1 MYFSQYLSKDLEE
14 GFNLVPR
21 IISTKDPPFL
31 NHLEWEPLHHSYEI
45 PRYENLTKILPL
57 GGKKIVVS
65 RDEEY
70 KIKGLLTGHLENSLP
85 LTPLMK
91 GDTYM
96 PIPRENIKITDFG
109 AEYEIEYSIKLNHIN
124 SSPDGVDF
132 EAEMNI
138 SHLKRTF
145 NQSEKLCWLTEWFL
159 NGTDI
164 AYDGSIS
171 NELEKKYTRI
181 MNKPEDPNLEHSSKL
196 DVIFSDLNVN
206 YSQENSESKGY
217 LFVEFRDENNADKY
231 FTIQSVPDIY
241 GPSWSK
247 NISIEYKGKWWIPT
261 PEERKKINE
270 IVSFLIGRQL
280 ISIGYTKYNKKGKV
294 IEDFVNS
301 PQISEGI
308 HLQELC
314 KSKFYSSPV
323 NTLGDGTFHNLRIYF
338 RELIPNYLAL
348 RDDLNLNE
356 VLGKYW
362 LSKAIPNEA
371 EIIILSAS
379 LELLFNSWYNSKNS
393 KSQGNFLSRK
403 KFLEAFSE
411 ELDSI
416 KNKLD
421 NVNWQFPDFK
431 KRFYNK
437 IDNSNQMG
445 FNASI
450 HFFFKEIGLNIGEI
464 EKKAIQCRNNPVH
477 GHILKTNEVDELIK
491 MTLAYRTLVNRTIL
505 KILGY
510 KREYIDYYRAIDPI
524 PVEEYIRHIDEPI
537 Q

>member
-1 MYFSQYLSKDLEE
+1 MSK
-14 GFNLVPR
+14 
-21 IISTKDPPFL
+21 IISPNDPPFL
-31 NHLEWEPLHHSYEI
+31 DHLEWEALHSAYEI
-45 PRYENLTKILPL
+45 GEYGNLKIRQLPL
-57 GGKKIVVS
+57 GTKKIVVS
-65 RDEEY
+65 RNDEY
-70 KIKGLLTGHLENSLP
+70 KINGLLTGHWANSSALS
-85 LTPLMK
+85 PLMH

-96 PIPRENIKITDFG
+96 PIPKKNLKISYFG
-109 AEYEIEYSIKLNHIN
+109 REYEIEYLIKLDTATFNA
-124 SSPDGVDF
+124 DGTHFKANMD
-132 EAEMNI
+132 I

-145 NQSEKLCWLTEWFL
+145 NQSDKLYWLTEWFL
-159 NGTDI
+159 NGGNI
-164 AYDGSIS
+164 SYDGIIS
-171 NELEKKYTRI
+171 NELEKKYTRK
-181 MNKPEDPNLEHSSKL
+181 MNRPHDPNLEHSSKFEK
-196 DVIFSDLNVN
+196 VFSDLDHS
-206 YSQENSESKGY
+206 YYQEADKNKSY
-217 LFVEFRDENNADKY
+217 LFVEFTDENGDDKY

-247 NISIEYKGKWWIPT
+247 NVSIEYKSKWWIPT

-301 PQISEGI
+301 PKISEGI

-314 KSKFYSSPV
+314 KFKFYSSPV
-323 NTLGDGTFHNLRIYF
+323 NTLGHESLNNLRIYF
-338 RELIPNYLAL
+338 KELIPKYIAL

-371 EIIILSAS
+371 EIIILAAS

-393 KSQGNFLSRK
+393 KSQGNFLSKRK
-403 KFLEAFSE
+403 FQEVFGE
-411 ELDSI
+411 ELNLI
-416 KNKLD
+416 ENKLD
-421 NVNWQFPDFK
+421 IVDWQFPDFK
-431 KRFYNK
+431 KRFYNR
-437 IDNSNQMG
+437 IEDSNQMG

-477 GHILKTNEVDELIK
+477 GHILKTDEVDEMIK

-510 KREYIDYYRAIDPI
+510 NGEYVDYYRAIDPI
-524 PVEEYIRHIDEPI
+524 PVQEYIRHIDESI

>member
-1 MYFSQYLSKDLEE
+1 M
-14 GFNLVPR
+14 PR
-21 IISTKDPPFL
+21 IISTNDPPFL
-31 NHLEWEPLHHSYEI
+31 NHLEWEALHHSYEI
-45 PRYENLTKILPL
+45 PRYENLKARTLPP
-57 GGKKIVVS
+57 GAKKIVVS

-70 KIKGLLTGHLENSLP
+70 KIKGLLTGHCENSLP
-85 LTPLMK
+85 LTPLMQ

-96 PIPRENIKITDFG
+96 PMPKENIKIPGFG
-109 AEYEIEYSIKLNHIN
+109 AEYEIEYLIKLNN
-124 SSPDGVDF
+124 TKYGPDGVDF
-132 EAEMNI
+132 EANMDI
-138 SHLKRTF
+138 SYLKRIF
-145 NQSEKLCWLTEWFL
+145 NQPDKLCWLTEWFL
-159 NGTDI
+159 NGTNI
-164 AYDGSIS
+164 AYDGVIF
-171 NELEKKYTRI
+171 NELEKKYTRR
-181 MNKPEDPNLEHSSKL
+181 MDKPEDPNLEHSSKL
-196 DVIFSDLNVN
+196 NAIFSDLSVN
-206 YSQENSESKGY
+206 YAQENSESKRY
-217 LFVEFRDENNADKY
+217 LFVEFRDKNGTDKY

-247 NISIEYKGKWWIPT
+247 NISIEYKSKWWIPT

-301 PQISEGI
+301 PKISEGI

-323 NTLGDGTFHNLRIYF
+323 NTLGDGTFHNLRAYF

-356 VLGKYW
+356 VLEKYW

-371 EIIILSAS
+371 EIIILAAS
-379 LELLFNSWYNSKNS
+379 LELLFKSWYNSKNS
-393 KSQGNFLSRK
+393 KSQGNFLTNK
-403 KFLEAFSE
+403 KFLEVFSK

-421 NVNWQFPDFK
+421 TIDWQFPDFK
-431 KRFYNK
+431 ERFYNK
-437 IDNSNQMG
+437 IKNSNQMG

-450 HFFFKEIGLNIGEI
+450 HFFFKDEIGLNIGEI
-464 EKKAIQCRNNPVH
+464 EKKAIQYRNNPVH
-477 GHILKTNEVDELIK
+477 GHILKTDEVNEMIK

-510 KREYIDYYRAIDPI
+510 NGEYVDYYRSIDPI
-524 PVEEYIRHIDEPI
+524 PIEEYIRHIDEPI
-537 Q
+537 QQY